1 LLHIHQLKNMQSIKQ
16 TGTIDVLILNRLNNV
31 IKKYVVERGFVH
43 EYEEDVIVL
52 LIDVARIIMDKLT
65 GMFPSANY
73 SKDSVNLYLALR
85 RACREEIKRR
95 SLRKAIWK
103 VNS

>member
-1 LLHIHQLKNMQSIKQ
+1 MLHIHQLKNMRSTKRTESID
-16 TGTIDVLILNRLNNV
+16 ILILNKLNNV
-31 IKKYVVERGFVH
+31 IKKYIIEKGFVH
-43 EYEEDVIVL
+43 EYEENIIVL

-65 GMFPSANY
+65 GMFPSVNY